1 MGGEKLLKCE
11 VCGKQADK
19 HHIVYRSQGGIDFP
33 LNFKYLCQEHHRGK
47 EGPHKNRKLDLQYKL
62 DMQNSLQTLLYKD
75 FYILDELVSLLQI
88 NKGML
93 KRIFKEYKLY
103 KEGYRKLDIVY
114 RLMGKKIYT
123 HYMLEQYCDFIEN
136 I

>member
-1 MGGEKLLKCE
+1 MLKCE
-11 VCGKQADK
+11 VCGRQADK

-33 LNFKYLCQEHHRGK
+33 LNFKYLCHEHHRGK

-62 DMQNSLQTLLYKD
+62 ELQKNLEMLLHKD
-75 FYILDELVSLLQI
+75 FYILYELVDLLHI

-103 KEGYRKLDIVY
+103 KEGYKKSDIIY
-114 RLMGKKIYT
+114 RLMGKKVYT
-123 HYMLEQYCDFIEN
+123 KYMLEEYCDFIAN
-136 I
+136 F